1 MTKTE
6 NYVTLPRL
14 ANRLGLQY
22 YQVQY
27 FVRTGRIPDGTLQ
40 AGSKHKTWTAAQVET
55 IEKWYRDYVRL
66 NAGCCTENECGE
78 NGHGVTAYASILAL
92 CSM

>member
-27 FVRTGRIPDGTLQ
+27 FVRTGRIPDGTLHRLERRWSTSTERNFCLVDRLINQ
-40 AGSKHKTWTAAQVET
+40 DQPSQPGLVGRLY
-55 IEKWYRDYVRL
+55 YRYSRSTQPTDQ
-66 NAGCCTENECGE
+66 
-78 NGHGVTAYASILAL
+78 
-92 CSM
+92 